1 MAPPGPHVLAVHT
14 ASAAPAAAARTA
26 APRHDVPT
34 ARHVQGIRAFAIT
47 LLATLLATLLPSA
60 ARAHPHSWI
69 DVRSAVLF
77 ADDGRVTGI
86 EQQWTFDELYTSYV
100 VEEMGGGKK
109 PSPKVV
115 SQFASKV
122 IANLEPFRY
131 FVDVTVDGK
140 PVKPARVTQYVSEM
154 RGQRLWLRFVLP
166 LASPIDPRRHATA
179 FSVYDPTY
187 YIAMEHADLRAVSLT
202 GAPSAACQPALER
215 TTPSPSVLARAF
227 SMDAGAPADDTLGRQ
242 FAQKVVLTC
251 R

>member
-1 MAPPGPHVLAVHT
+1 MTRFAALAV
-14 ASAAPAAAARTA
+14 S
-26 APRHDVPT
+26 
-34 ARHVQGIRAFAIT
+34 
-47 LLATLLATLLPSA
+47 LLAALSTATPA
-60 ARAHPHSWI
+60 GAHPHSWI

-100 VEEMGGGKK
+100 VEEMGGGRK

-115 SQFASKV
+115 AQFASKV

-140 PVKPARVTQYVSEM
+140 PVKPARVTQYASEM

-166 LASPIDPRRHATA
+166 LATPIDPRRQATA

-202 GAPSAACQPALER
+202 GAPPTACQPALER
-215 TTPSPSVLARAF
+215 TTPAPSVLARAF

>member
-1 MAPPGPHVLAVHT
+1 MTPLGTQDTHT
-14 ASAAPAAAARTA
+14 APCNPSARSQGWLARRLVTWLAA
-26 APRHDVPT
+26 
-34 ARHVQGIRAFAIT
+34 
-47 LLATLLATLLPSA
+47 LLVTLLPA
-60 ARAHPHSWI
+60 IPAHAHPHSWI

-77 ADDGRVTGI
+77 ADDGRITGL

-109 PSPKVV
+109 PSAKVV
-115 SQFASKV
+115 SQFAPKV

-131 FVDVTVDGK
+131 FVDITADGK
-140 PVKPARVTQYVSEM
+140 PVKPARVTQYASEM
-154 RGQRLWLRFVLP
+154 RGQRLWLRFVVP
-166 LASPIDPRRHATA
+166 LASPIDPRRQATA

-215 TTPSPSVLARAF
+215 STPSPSVLARAF

>member
-1 MAPPGPHVLAVHT
+1 MPRRAALAT
-14 ASAAPAAAARTA
+14 
-26 APRHDVPT
+26 
-34 ARHVQGIRAFAIT
+34 RHVQVIRAFALA
-47 LLATLLATLLPSA
+47 LLAGLLAALLPSA
-60 ARAHPHSWI
+60 AQAHPHSWI

-77 ADDGRVTGI
+77 ADDGRITGI
-86 EQQWTFDELYTSYV
+86 EQQWTFDELYTTYI

-109 PSPKVV
+109 PSPKVAG
-115 SQFASKV
+115 QFASKV

-140 PVKPARVTQYVSEM
+140 PVKPARVTQYASEM
-154 RGQRLWLRFVLP
+154 RGQRLWLRFVVP
-166 LASPIDPRRHATA
+166 LASPIDPRRQSTA

-202 GAPSAACQPALER
+202 GAPPAACQPALER